1 MRCPPTATYVAC
13 IAGINTCAI
22 LYSALQ
28 LNAQARSLS
37 SEAVAQ
43 DVLWMFMALFAA
55 LTSVVVAEIKECCR
69 TRGKEHF
76 DGSDEGATS
85 SGEECGGSGE
95 SEKCSEECNESY
107 ADCREAS
114 PNEVKE
120 D

>member
-1 MRCPPTATYVAC
+1 MAC

-28 LNAQARSLS
+28 LNVQTRSLS

-55 LTSVVVAEIKECCR
+55 LTSVVVAEIKECCK
-69 TRGKEHF
+69 TRGTVHVS
-76 DGSDEGATS
+76 DSDEGATS
-85 SGEECGGSGE
+85 SGEEAES
-95 SEKCSEECNESY
+95 SEKSGSDDCGDECNESD

-114 PNEVKE
+114 PNEVKQ